1 MIFPRDWRYQA
12 AVSFAA
18 LPLSL
23 WASRT
28 YRALP
33 RLPQPVPAG
42 PLPSLS
48 IVIPARNEAHNLSH
62 LLSSLQRL
70 RYPGPLEVLVVDD
83 ASSDGTAEVAA
94 AHGARVLRV
103 DRLPAGWA
111 GKPHACAVGAQQAQ
125 GDWLLFTDADTVH
138 QPDSAARAVAYA
150 QQHETDGLSLFL
162 HQQSRGWLDRLAL
175 TAGYAGLF
183 AGSTP
188 QRDLFN
194 GQYMLL
200 RRSVYAAIG
209 GFEQVRGEAL
219 EDLAL
224 GKLLRGRG
232 YRVPILLGED
242 AAEVRM
248 FSSTMQLWHG
258 MNRLSA
264 DALRL
269 GGARMVW
276 ASVFIT
282 ALMSP
287 WIAVFGSGSRGPRAR
302 WTASTWAAVAFAM
315 RPWAER
321 FGSGVWA
328 VLAPVG
334 ALFVELAAVWGL
346 LNRVL
351 HRGIAWK
358 GRRV

>member
-1 MIFPRDWRYQA
+1 MLFSHDWRYQA
-12 AVSFAA
+12 AASFAA

-33 RLPQPVPAG
+33 RLPEQLPAG

-48 IVIPARNEAHNLSH
+48 IVVPARNEAHNLGF
-62 LLSSLQRL
+62 LLPSLQRL
-70 RYPGPLEVLVVDD
+70 RYPGSLEVLVVDD
-83 ASSDGTAEVAA
+83 ASTDGTSDVAA

-103 DRLPAGWA
+103 DHLPAGWA

-150 QQHETDGLSLFL
+150 QAHEADGLSLFL
-162 HQQSRGWLDRLAL
+162 QQQSRGWLDRVAL

-200 RRSVYAAIG
+200 RRSVYRAIG
-209 GFEQVRGEAL
+209 GFEQVRSEAL

-242 AAEVRM
+242 AAAVRM
-248 FSSTMQLWHG
+248 FTSTVQLWHG

-276 ASVFIT
+276 ATVFIT

-287 WIAVFGSGSRGPRAR
+287 WIALFGSGPRGRWAR
-302 WTASTWAAVAFAM
+302 WTLSTWAASAVSM
-315 RPWAER
+315 RPWAMR
-321 FGSGVWA
+321 FGSGAWA
-328 VLAPVG
+328 LLAPVG

-346 LNRVL
+346 LNRWL